1 MLKFPQPT
9 KLIAYKTKDRN
20 SAAGTKKIK
29 TFNEHSFNATNH
41 R

>member
-1 MLKFPQPT
+1 MLKFPQLT
-9 KLIAYKTKDRN
+9 KLIAKTKDRN
-20 SAAGTKKIK
+20 SAAGTKKTK